1 MAITISGE
9 NNNDRILASD
19 GVIDSLSGFKVVGVI
34 TATSFTGDLTGD
46 VTGNLTGNVTGNINN
61 STLLLQTGGTER
73 VRINSGGEVLI
84 GTTTGTGNNLTV
96 QDAGTSTTAGGN
108 IVARFQSNGS
118 GRDASIQL
126 SDNVAHSA
134 LISMVSSNFGINLSG
149 TERFRITSSGN
160 IITNTSGGGVG
171 IRTDT
176 PTTTFHVRGAGV
188 FTSQTGGTI
197 TNGLFLDPGDTGPGN
212 RPDIMLKGAGS
223 AALNNLAMQVYY
235 NNGSN
240 KAFHMRY
247 DGGTYHQGNIGIG
260 TESPNAP
267 LQINN
272 ASPKIILEDNDNAAD
287 ISIHNVGGAAVYS
300 SAGDTVFQTANTS
313 ERLRITSDGKV
324 VINKTS
330 GDFDGALHVNAISEN
345 AITIEGSNA
354 AINWRYT
361 NGSAGYRGGIKWH
374 SNGLVKFDAG
384 VSGNSYYYAF
394 HLNAAERL
402 RIESDGD
409 FRLSNGDAATNYG
422 WIRGWHSST
431 GDMIIGADQS
441 ATGTGTSKSNLIFR
455 SRGSEKMRITS
466 GGQVRIGNENNL
478 ALWGQTNRLQVAGT
492 DWNTS
497 GVTIAKM
504 GNSTATPNLVMGS
517 SRGST
522 PGTAINNGDRLG
534 YISFV
539 GDDGTDLH
547 TVGSAIVAGTDAAPS
562 SNNIPGTLQFYTGS
576 NTSTERLR
584 ITSSGNLQI
593 GGGNLI
599 VGDTANRLVWGI
611 NPALQVNGTTW
622 NDSSIAIHNFGNNTN
637 RPTLLFT
644 KGRSGTLG
652 NYGTPVNAGEGLGI
666 IGWSAHDSTDA
677 EILACYI
684 QGISESAP
692 TTNNQYGAITFTTV
706 NGGTNSYERMRIT
719 KEGYIK
725 TPYQPSFLATFG
737 GNNNTSHNNGDYLKL
752 NSMDHNTGNCYNTSN
767 YRFTAPVAGNY
778 LFYGRANMSGV
789 GSGDYSRSYQV
800 RLFKN
805 GSSQQFHMS
814 RTTLTGYSGSYPDT
828 STMVCSINL
837 AANDYVQLKVNWET
851 DGTLGTTENL
861 HHHGSL
867 FGGYL
872 IG

>member
-1 MAITISGE
+1 MGITISGE

-19 GVIDSLSGFKVVGVI
+19 GVLDSISGINAVGVV
-34 TATSFTGDLTGD
+34 TATSFTGDLIGD

-176 PTTTFHVRGAGV
+176 PTTTLHVRGAGV
-188 FTSQTGGTI
+188 FTSQIGSTI

-212 RPDIMLKGAGS
+212 RPDIVLKGAGS
-223 AALNNLAMQVYY
+223 AALNIKAMEVYY
-235 NNGSN
+235 NNGST

-313 ERLRITSDGKV
+313 EKLRITSTGQFHMGGGNSWTYASQKFVVVEPNNNLGMLLQGNNANEGVNLTLQNIVNANNAYSSLSFADDGGQIFGVVRGKV
-324 VINKTS
+324 IDKNANTGELQFHTS
-330 GDFDGALHVNAISEN
+330 
-345 AITIEGSNA
+345 SN
-354 AINWRYT
+354 
-361 NGSAGYRGGIKWH
+361 
-374 SNGLVKFDAG
+374 
-384 VSGNSYYYAF
+384 
-394 HLNAAERL
+394 ERL
-402 RIESDGD
+402 RIESDGTLTLKNNSGMMID
-409 FRLSNGDAATNYG
+409 LQSSAANGSVWMEFSDTDGTRKGYIGYGSGSNNTMYIVQQKANNMEFYSNNSTRFIIQSNGNKIVQNG
-422 WIRGWHSST
+422 RLNISST
-431 GDMIIGADQS
+431 FIDFSGSISTPQTAAAIYRPADN
-441 ATGTGTSKSNLIFR
+441 T
-455 SRGSEKMRITS
+455 
-466 GGQVRIGNENNL
+466 L
-478 ALWGQTNRLQVAGT
+478 AF
-492 DWNTS
+492 
-497 GVTIAKM
+497 
-504 GNSTATPNLVMGS
+504 STA
-517 SRGST
+517 
-522 PGTAINNGDRLG
+522 NN
-534 YISFV
+534 
-539 GDDGTDLH
+539 
-547 TVGSAIVAGTDAAPS
+547 
-562 SNNIPGTLQFYTGS
+562 
-576 NTSTERLR
+576 ERLR
-584 ITSSGNLQI
+584 ITS
-593 GGGNLI
+593 GGNLI

-611 NPALQVNGTTW
+611 TPALQVNGTTW

-692 TTNNQYGAITFTTV
+692 TTNNQYGAITFSTV
-706 NGGTNSYERMRIT
+706 NGGTSAYERMRVT
-719 KEGYIK
+719 KEGYVK

-737 GNNNTSHNNGDYLKL
+737 GNNNTSHNNGDYMKL

-800 RLFKN
+800 RLYKN
-805 GSSQQFHMS
+805 GSSQQFHMT